1 MIYNFIKKMSI
12 FFKNTYF
19 EEHMRTAASVVG

>member
-1 MIYNFIKKMSI
+1 MIYNFIKKMII

-19 EEHMRTAASVVG
+19 EEHIRTAVSVVG